1 LLVKAWMRACFPEIV
16 FEWLMRKI
24 DTANGVSNFSS
35 GGRVGIVVV
44 VMVEVGGNEGVQDI
58 LYALLD
64 GVFYS
69 LTNHL

>member
-1 LLVKAWMRACFPEIV
+1 
-16 FEWLMRKI
+16 MRKI
-24 DTANGVSNFSS
+24 DTENGVSNFSS
-35 GGRVGIVVV
+35 GGRVRVVIV
-44 VMVEVGGNEGVQDI
+44 VMVVGNEGVRDR